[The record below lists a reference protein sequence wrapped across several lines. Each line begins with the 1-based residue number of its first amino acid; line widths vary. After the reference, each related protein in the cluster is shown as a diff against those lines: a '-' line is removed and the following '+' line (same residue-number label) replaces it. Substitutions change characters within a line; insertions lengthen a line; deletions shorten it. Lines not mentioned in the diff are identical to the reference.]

1 MKVRS
6 DAAGSRLVFVRA
18 FLAST
23 LLIAARVTP
32 AGAQQL
38 QDQTAIMV
46 AFVTDTAGKPL
57 SGAEIQVV
65 GTSLRGNTDDA
76 GRVALLAVPMGKA
89 VLRVRRLGYAEL
101 TIPVSVTPGVMPE
114 GRYTLKP
121 VATDLAKVVVTG
133 RQLVPD
139 RYAGTTRFDG
149 FYRRKSE
156 GLGTFFDRDFI
167 DARRAQK
174 SEDLLRMVN
183 GIRITYRG
191 YTPMVK
197 FARCEQYNVFIDG
210 VRSHDG
216 LSDFN
221 SLSPL
226 DIEAMEVYR
235 GMSEVP
241 PEFSPRPNDC
251 AAIVVWTR
259 WHGSGKH

>member
-1 MKVRS
+1 
-6 DAAGSRLVFVRA
+6 
-18 FLAST
+18 
-23 LLIAARVTP
+23 
-32 AGAQQL
+32 
-38 QDQTAIMV
+38 
-46 AFVTDTAGKPL
+46 
-57 SGAEIQVV
+57 
-65 GTSLRGNTDDA
+65 
-76 GRVALLAVPMGKA
+76 VPTGKA

-101 TIPVSVTPGVMPE
+101 TIPISITPGVMPQ
-114 GRYTLKP
+114 GLYKLKP

-133 RQLVPD
+133 RQLVPA

-149 FYRRKSE
+149 FYRRRAE

-191 YTPMVK
+191 STPLVK
-197 FARCEQYNVFIDG
+197 FARCEQFNVFIDG
-210 VRSHDG
+210 IRSHDG
-216 LSDFN
+216 LRDFN

-235 GMSEVP
+235 GISEVP

-251 AAIVVWTR
+251 AAIVIWTR
-259 WHGSGKH
+259 WHGSGKD